1 VDRRWTA
8 VQDGSGRAGALGVFQ
23 AGETQQTSGRTRGK
37 RGDARGCPAARPA
50 SMRRTRHGDGGLTG
64 GHFAA
69 TLGRSRGGR
78 RASCCALCRYRCRY
92 LAAWLR
98 RHQKTSRRQRS
109 RIRLAE
115 GRRGLAECGAGA
127 TWCSRMQPRVSGV
140 CLPLAGVK
148 FAQSDAAA
156 ADGREAER
164 QRGREGTWRGL
175 GLARHWTGQQSRAE
189 HSKHSTAQQHHTPP
203 SAAWSRRMRG
213 PDSFCRSARLSAR

>member
-8 VQDGSGRAGALGVFQ
+8 VQDGRGRAGALGVFQ

-69 TLGRSRGGR
+69 TLGRSRGRR

-98 RHQKTSRRQRS
+98 RHQKTSRRRRS

-115 GRRGLAECGAGA
+115 GRRGLAERGAGA

-156 ADGREAER
+156 ADGGEAER
-164 QRGREGTWRGL
+164 AWRT
-175 GLARHWTGQQSRAE
+175 A
-189 HSKHSTAQQHHTPP
+189 SKASKASTASTAHHHHQVPP
-203 SAAWSRRMRG
+203 GAAG
-213 PDSFCRSARLSAR
+213 CEDQTRSAGLPACQRVRYR